1 MMYGSKDVFAYM
13 RTVAAV
19 NQLGKNEDSPEG
31 TLSKIYDAVKFID
44 GKSADRMILR
54 RVVIIS
60 VTRSSMA
67 AICLS

>member
-1 MMYGSKDVFAYM
+1 MSASKDVFAYM

-44 GKSADRMILR
+44 EKSADRMILR
-54 RVVIIS
+54 RVMIVQNTVFWS
-60 VTRSSMA
+60 R
-67 AICLS
+67 C